1 MNVCKLSRMGQKKTK
16 KTAEVN
22 ELVENA
28 IRSLKEPGGSCLR
41 EIKKYVAAN
50 YNVTL

>member
-1 MNVCKLSRMGQKKTK
+1 MSRIGQKKTK
-16 KTAEVN
+16 KAAEVI
-22 ELVENA
+22 EMVENA

-41 EIKKYVAAN
+41 EIKKYITAN